1 MKRKRISK
9 VGERLKKEKEDSQRQ
24 LEKIQ
29 QRVETAET
37 KEKKK
42 RSYKK
47 KSVKSENDFDV
58 GDIEIDIDE
67 QLQSSKNIF

>member
-9 VGERLKKEKEDSQRQ
+9 IGERLKKEKEDSQKQ

-29 QRVETAET
+29 QRVET

-67 QLQSSKNIF
+67 QLQSSENIF